1 VGRDITFRPRKGG
14 NVAIWTYSVGRNVGL
29 TITNNTQTNPEYF
42 LSSYVMKDK
51 EIERHGF
58 VGPAIRFRKEQ
69 FFEAK

>member
-1 VGRDITFRPRKGG
+1 MWLSEPILWV
-14 NVAIWTYSVGRNVGL
+14 VMWVQL
-29 TITNNTQTNPEYF
+29 CITNNTQTNPEYF